1 MKYISKIYEVI
12 VFTSSD
18 KSYANAVLDYIDPDH
33 MLIHHRFFREHCILY
48 SEDFYIKDLR
58 IMKRNLRNV
67 IIVDN
72 APYAF
77 GYQLDN
83 GYPIIPFINN
93 KKDRELNVLTQ
104 YLNNIVNIEDIRE
117 ANREKFK
124 LRWLCTVDAEE
135 FLKHYIAN
143 DGDEE
148 SLEIIK
154 ADFQKSLSSYFT
166 KLD

>member
-1 MKYISKIYEVI
+1 MKYISKVYEVV

-33 MLIHHRFFREHCILY
+33 TLIHHRFFREHCVAY
-48 SEDFYIKDLR
+48 AEDFYIKDLR
-58 IMKRNLRNV
+58 ILNRNLRNV

-83 GYPIIPFINN
+83 GYPIIPFINS
-93 KKDRELNVLTQ
+93 KKDRELKVLTE
-104 YLNNIVNIEDIRE
+104 YLNNIAKIEDVRD

-124 LRWLCTVDAEE
+124 LQWLCTVDAEE
-135 FLKHYIAN
+135 FLKYYIAN
-143 DGDEE
+143 NGGEE
-148 SLEIIK
+148 SLDIIK
-154 ADFQKSLSSYFT
+154 AEFQQSLSSYFT